1 MSYMLVSAYQNV
13 QMWEKLERDVVQESN
28 DVKLV
33 GNTLKNKLKV
43 KTCI

>member
-1 MSYMLVSAYQNV
+1 MLVSANKNIQMLEKIDRDIV
-13 QMWEKLERDVVQESN
+13 QKSN

>member
-1 MSYMLVSAYQNV
+1 MLVSANKNA
-13 QMWEKLERDVVQESN
+13 QMWEKLDRNIVQESN

-33 GNTLKNKLKV
+33 GNTFKNELKV

>member
-1 MSYMLVSAYQNV
+1 MSYMLVSAYKNV
-13 QMWEKLERDVVQESN
+13 QMWEKLDRDVVQESN

-43 KTCI
+43 KTFI

>member
-1 MSYMLVSAYQNV
+1 MSYMLVSANKNV
-13 QMWEKLERDVVQESN
+13 QMWEKLDRNIVQESN

-43 KTCI
+43 KACI

>member
-1 MSYMLVSAYQNV
+1 
-13 QMWEKLERDVVQESN
+13 MWEKLDRDVVKESN

-43 KTCI
+43 ITCI

>member
-13 QMWEKLERDVVQESN
+13 QMWEKLDRDVVQESN

-43 KTCI
+43 KPCI

>member
-1 MSYMLVSAYQNV
+1 MSYMLVSAYKNV
-13 QMWEKLERDVVQESN
+13 QMWEKLDRDVVQESN